1 MSKQP
6 TITTIASGYYSTSAL
21 NVNFENLRD
30 QFDNTLSLDG
40 STPNAMGADLDLNS
54 NDILNGRYIYSDR
67 LYLNGIRVTST
78 DANITWDGEWTT
90 ATDYSVDHLVRNEG
104 TVYICLVAHTSGT
117 FSTDLS
123 AAKWELFAQK
133 GSAGAGTG
141 DMLAANNLSD
151 VADADTALSNLG
163 GMTAGI
169 NLFKGTTTAQLQ
181 SDILDDLAG
190 LTQATDKIPYFSS
203 ATDAS
208 VLDFKDEDD
217 MASDSATAV
226 PSQQSVK
233 AYADSV
239 GITQTTGSAPYYGIR
254 AWVSFDGTLSGT
266 ISPAASGNVTSI
278 TKLGT
283 GYYRVNFTTAMPD
296 ANYCVFLGSGN
307 ATNDASPQTSINIIS
322 RSTTSV
328 TFNTS
333 DATSNT
339 LQDRVIQTLCVVR

>member
-78 DANITWDGEWTT
+78 EANITWDGEWTT

-151 VADADTALSNLG
+151 VANADTSLTNLG
-163 GMTAGI
+163 GVTAGI

-190 LTQATDKIPYFSS
+190 LTQATNKIPYFSS
-203 ATDAS
+203 ATAAS

-233 AYADSV
+233 AYVDANDLGVNQTWQDVAGSRSAS
-239 GITQTTGSAPYYGIR
+239 TSYQNTTGKPITVLIDDNGGSNSFQ
-254 AWVSFDGTLSGT
+254 VSTDNSTWLTLYTYPSGT
-266 ISPAASGNVTSI
+266 GNYEKAPVTVI
-278 TKLGT
+278 IPNNH
-283 GYYRVNFTTAMPD
+283 YYRFTGAFTRWSE
-296 ANYCVFLGSGN
+296 L
-307 ATNDASPQTSINIIS
+307 
-322 RSTTSV
+322 R
-328 TFNTS
+328 
-333 DATSNT
+333 
-339 LQDRVIQTLCVVR
+339 